1 MKIIDGRNLCKGSL
15 SKTSVGVDLIDN
27 KIDEEDNRENTLTIV
42 VASNLLG
49 NGDSNLGEVLMKSYI
64 YSLSE
69 NMVLPKNL
77 IFINSG
83 VKLVCEG
90 SRVIDSLIS
99 MKEKGVNIISCG
111 TCLNFYGLNEKL
123 LIGDVGNMY
132 LIVQLMN
139 ESKNTIKI

>member
-1 MKIIDGRNLCKGSL
+1 MKNINCREL
-15 SKTSVGVDLIDN
+15 STPQLAVEVIEEKIKAANNN
-27 KIDEEDNRENTLTIV
+27 KNDLTIV

-49 NGDSNLGEVLMKSYI
+49 EGDSNLGELLMKSYI

-69 NMVLPKNL
+69 SVNLPDNL

-83 VKLVCEG
+83 VKLTCQG
-90 SRVIDSLIS
+90 SKVIDSLTS
-99 MKEKGVNIISCG
+99 MKEKGVNILDCG
-111 TCLNFYGLNEKL
+111 TCLDFYGLKEKL
-123 LIGDVGNMY
+123 LVGDVGNMY